1 MSSDRGKGEI
11 NMDKEQELSFEDALE
26 ELEKIVE
33 KLEEGDVPL
42 EKAINYYQE
51 GMKLSKICSDKLN
64 KVQEKVVKI
73 VNEQGKLEP
82 FDVQEEE

>member
-1 MSSDRGKGEI
+1 
-11 NMDKEQELSFEDALE
+11 MDTPDAMTFEE
-26 ELEKIVE
+26 TMEKLEKIVE

-51 GMKLSKICSDKLN
+51 GMKLSKVCSDKLKN
-64 KVQEKVVKI
+64 VQEKVVKI

-82 FDVQEEE
+82 FDIQEDE

>member
-1 MSSDRGKGEI
+1 METP
-11 NMDKEQELSFEDALE
+11 ELSFEEAME
-26 ELEKIVE
+26 KLEKIVE

-42 EKAINYYQE
+42 EKAINFYQE

-64 KVQEKVVKI
+64 NVQEKVVKI

-82 FDVQEEE
+82 FDIQEDE